1 MKIPLQAE
9 PSTMEM
15 LVRWD
20 CSCTTPR
27 WACPEC
33 GGEGLIDAWLT
44 PEDVAVLDKPYTV
57 LSSERIK
64 KAA

>member
-1 MKIPLQAE
+1 MKIPLTAE
-9 PSTMEM
+9 PSTMEV
-15 LVRWD
+15 LLRWD
-20 CSCTTPR
+20 CSCITPR

-44 PEDVAVLDKPYTV
+44 LEEAALLGKPHII

-64 KAA
+64 EAA